1 METPPPT
8 PVQEPRPSSSL
19 IGRLVNVFAAPG
31 EVFEELKTGKPI
43 VANWLVPLLLACLT
57 GVIYSFVVFSQ
68 DNILHSMREAQEQ
81 QLQKQVD
88 AGKMTKQQADQ
99 ALEMMQRFGG
109 PTIMKVFGSIG
120 AVVVNVV
127 MLFLGALVIWLLGRW
142 CFKSHFSYMQ
152 SLETTGLAGMI
163 NVLGGI
169 VMMLLAVMMGSMA
182 MTPGPVLLLHEFD
195 PANKVH
201 KLLGQLNL
209 ITLWYIAVLALGLS
223 KLSRVSY
230 GKAAVWLFG
239 IWAALVAIF
248 TVVRLGG

>member
-1 METPPPT
+1 MA
-8 PVQEPRPSSSL
+8 RL
-19 IGRLVNVFAAPG
+19 INVFAAPG
-31 EVFEELKTGKPI
+31 DVFEEVKTGKPM

-88 AGKMTKQQADQ
+88 AGKMTRQQADQ
-99 ALEMMQRFGG
+99 ALEMRQRFGG

-152 SLETTGLAGMI
+152 SVEVTGLAGMI

-182 MTPGPVLLLHEFD
+182 FFKT
-195 PANKVH
+195 
-201 KLLGQLNL
+201 
-209 ITLWYIAVLALGLS
+209 
-223 KLSRVSY
+223 
-230 GKAAVWLFG
+230 
-239 IWAALVAIF
+239 
-248 TVVRLGG
+248 